1 MKIGDAVRWNAPSGH
16 FLGVMIHVARKEAYV
31 VFFGG
36 GGHWHPL
43 ETLSPVAD
51 DECDPAELARI
62 RAFIED
68 Q

>member
-1 MKIGDAVRWNAPSGH
+1 MKIGDAVIWNPPGGH
-16 FLGVMIHVARKEAYV
+16 VLGVVMHLAQEEAYV
-31 VFFGG
+31 VFTG

-62 RAFIED
+62 RAFIEEE
-68 Q
+68 